1 MSRLPISFSA
11 IVDKV
16 DDPVIVTEAEP
27 LSEPGPRIVYVNAA
41 FTRVSGYQAQEVLG
55 KTPRILQGP
64 GTAEETR
71 RKIRA
76 ALHNAEPVRTEILN
90 YTKSGEKYWL
100 DLNIMPLRNADG
112 QLTHF
117 VAIERDLTEHIRTRQ
132 ELHQLATHDN
142 LTGLFNRYHFM
153 ELARRAFSLSS
164 RYGREMALAIFDLDN
179 FKRINDAYGY
189 QAGDEVLKI
198 LAERCLP
205 HLRGSDT
212 IGRVGGEEFAL
223 LLPETDLDQACL
235 LAERL
240 RGELDQHHADTSSGS
255 VDFSASFGVAA
266 RSNTDASLGNLLQ
279 RADGNLHK
287 AKREGRNRVCG
298 L

>member
-1 MSRLPISFSA
+1 M
-11 IVDKV
+11 
-16 DDPVIVTEAEP
+16 
-27 LSEPGPRIVYVNAA
+27 NAA
-41 FTRVSGYQAQEVLG
+41 FTRVSGYTPEDVLG
-55 KTPRILQGP
+55 KSPRMLQGP

-71 RKIRA
+71 KKIHEALRK
-76 ALHNAEPVRTEILN
+76 AEPVRTQILN

-117 VAIERDLTEHIRTRQ
+117 VAVERDLTEHIRIRQ
-132 ELHQLATHDN
+132 ECHELATHDE
-142 LTGLFNRYHFM
+142 LTGLYNRYHFM
-153 ELARRAFSLSS
+153 ELAQRAFSIGS
-164 RYGREMALAIFDLDN
+164 RYRRELALAIFDLDN
-179 FKRINDAYGY
+179 FKRINDIYGY
-189 QAGDEVLKI
+189 QAGDEVLKN

-205 HLRGSDT
+205 HLRGSDS
-212 IGRVGGEEFAL
+212 IGRVGGEEFAV

-240 RGELDQHHADTSSGS
+240 RSELDGRYADTSSGT
-255 VDFSASFGVAA
+255 VEFSASFGVAA
-266 RSNTDASLGNLLQ
+266 RSNADAVLGNLLQ
-279 RADGNLHK
+279 RADSNLQK